1 MITKTVEHLDGIGA
15 LVERYQVFLLDQFG
29 VLHDGTNPYPGAVE
43 ALSALKRAGRTIV
56 LVSNSGRRAR
66 PNEARLLKLGF
77 QPGSWDQFVSSGEIA
92 WRSFHGMAISG
103 TLSPNTKCLLI
114 SREGDRSAIE
124 GLPFALTGDGDDA
137 ELVLIAASEG
147 DRYDI
152 DHYRRLFAPAAM
164 RQVPCFCTNP
174 DKIMLTAV
182 GPRFGAGQLADL
194 YESLGGSVTRIGKP
208 YTPIF
213 DAALALAGNPDRS
226 SVVCVG
232 DSVEHDVAGGI
243 GAGVATALVLSGI
256 LADTPD
262 LAELFDSLDA
272 YPDYTTDVFKFAD

>member
-1 MITKTVEHLDGIGA
+1 VSTKPVEHLNGIGA

-77 QPGSWDQFVSSGEIA
+77 EPGSWDQFVSSGEIA
-92 WRSFHGMAISG
+92 WRSFHEMAISG
-103 TLSPNTKCLLI
+103 KLRPNTKCLLI

-124 GLPFALTGDGDDA
+124 GLPFVLTGGGDDA

-147 DRYDI
+147 DHYDI
-152 DHYRRLFAPAAM
+152 EHYRRLFAPAAM

-208 YTPIF
+208 YAPIF

-232 DSVEHDVAGGI
+232 DSVEHDIAGGI

-262 LAELFDSLDA
+262 LAELFDGLNA
-272 YPDYTTDVFKFAD
+272 YPDYTTDLFKFAD

>member
-1 MITKTVEHLDGIGA
+1 MSMKPVEHLDGIGA

-43 ALSALKRAGRTIV
+43 ALSALKRAGKTIV

-77 QPGSWDQFVSSGEIA
+77 EPGSWDQFVSSGEIA
-92 WRSFHGMAISG
+92 WQSFHEMAISG
-103 TLSPNTKCLLI
+103 KLRPSTKCLLI

-124 GLPFALTGDGDDA
+124 GLPFALTRDGDDA

-152 DHYRRLFAPAAM
+152 EHYRRLFAPAAM
-164 RQVPCFCTNP
+164 RKVPCFCTNP
-174 DKIMLTAV
+174 DKIMLTPV

-226 SVVCVG
+226 TVVCVG

-262 LAELFDSLDA
+262 LAMLFDSLDA
-272 YPDYTTDVFKFAD
+272 YPDYTTDSFRFAD

>member
-1 MITKTVEHLDGIGA
+1 MSTKTVEHLDGIGA

-43 ALSALKRAGRTIV
+43 ALSALKRAGKSIV

-66 PNEARLLKLGF
+66 PNETRLLKLGF
-77 QPGSWDQFVSSGEIA
+77 ESGSWDQFVSSGEIA
-92 WRSFHGMAISG
+92 WRSFHEMTISG
-103 TLSPNTKCLLI
+103 KLRPGTKCLLI

-124 GLPFALTGDGDDA
+124 GLHFALTSEGDDA

-152 DHYRRLFAPAAM
+152 EHYRRLFAPAAM

-213 DAALALAGNPDRS
+213 DVALALAGNPDRS

-256 LADTPD
+256 LAETPD

-272 YPDYTTDVFKFAD
+272 YPDYTMDSFRFAD